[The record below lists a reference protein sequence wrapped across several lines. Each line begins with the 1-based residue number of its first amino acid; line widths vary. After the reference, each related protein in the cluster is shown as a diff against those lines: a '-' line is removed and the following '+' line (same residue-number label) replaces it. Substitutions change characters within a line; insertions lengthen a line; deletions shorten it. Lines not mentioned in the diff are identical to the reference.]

1 MKPIQAI
8 LKGPLEPGAVIG
20 ILGGG
25 QLGRM
30 TALAAAS
37 LGYRCHIF
45 DPSPG
50 GPAAQVSTVETNAA
64 WDDRV
69 ALAAFAEAVD
79 VVTYEFENV
88 PISTVEFLESRV
100 PVRPGVE
107 PLRIAQHRIAEKQFA
122 RDCGLETAEFWGA
135 TDLDELAD
143 GLAAVGVPSIL
154 KTCTQGYDGK
164 GQISIDMDSSLA
176 AVWEQIGTEDAI
188 LEKRVQF
195 TKEISVIVA
204 RGSDGTV
211 ASFPI
216 AENSHEDGILRKSVA
231 PAEILTAVARKAQAA
246 AEAMAVRLNLIGLLA
261 VEMFVTEDNE
271 VLINEMAP
279 RPHNSGHWT
288 IEGCATSQFEQLVR
302 AVCDLPL
309 GPVKPLFRC
318 EMRNLI
324 GDDVLHWKRLS
335 ADSTAKLHLYG
346 KGEAR
351 PGRKMGHVTRRGTS
365 L

>member
-1 MKPIQAI
+1 M
-8 LKGPLEPGAVIG
+8 
-20 ILGGG
+20 
-25 QLGRM
+25 
-30 TALAAAS
+30 
-37 LGYRCHIF
+37 
-45 DPSPG
+45 
-50 GPAAQVSTVETNAA
+50 
-64 WDDRV
+64 
-69 ALAAFAEAVD
+69 
-79 VVTYEFENV
+79 
-88 PISTVEFLESRV
+88 
-100 PVRPGVE
+100 
-107 PLRIAQHRIAEKQFA
+107 
-122 RDCGLETAEFWGA
+122 GA

-164 GQISIDMDSSLA
+164 GQISIDMDNSLA

-246 AEAMAVRLNLIGLLA
+246 AEAMAVKLNLIGLLA
-261 VEMFVTEDNE
+261 VEMFVTEENE

-309 GPVKPLFRC
+309 GPVKPPSSGARC
-318 EMRNLI
+318 
-324 GDDVLHWKRLS
+324 
-335 ADSTAKLHLYG
+335 
-346 KGEAR
+346 
-351 PGRKMGHVTRRGTS
+351 GT
-365 L
+365 